1 MLDCRAASGNTRDQV
16 NYSNFING
24 RCCVFT
30 LLSSYLDVLGVIFS
44 PNGKMIHPYKL
55 GKKCKYGCWY
65 RLLIIVQSN
74 FDNPNIRLIWTKFFF
89 PRSNPHFLHWKSIRE
104 PEFRLFKLFLIIQTG
119 YWFWRVHFLPL
130 IQVQG
135 DALISNSIYS

>member
-30 LLSSYLDVLGVIFS
+30 LLSSYLNVLGVIFS

-89 PRSNPHFLHWKSIRE
+89 PVAIHTFYTENLSENLNSDYSNFFWQ
-104 PEFRLFKLFLIIQTG
+104 FK
-119 YWFWRVHFLPL
+119 RVIDSGGF
-130 IQVQG
+130 
-135 DALISNSIYS
+135 ISSH